1 MAPDDRGMKNGGGR
15 SGGGNRH
22 ALKKGPWTA
31 TEDAILMEYV
41 KKQGEGNWN
50 AVQRNSGL
58 MRCGKSCRL
67 RWANHLRP
75 NLKKGAFSPE
85 EERIIIELHA
95 KLGNKWARMAAQ
107 LPGRTDNEIK
117 NYWNTRLK
125 RRQRAGLPI
134 YPQELQS
141 QNQQENNQTQSLIS
155 SPYDPQRAT
164 YNNTPSLSLLDI
176 FNPSTMKPPM
186 THQFPLNSNN
196 IFRDPPKGLSLTIP
210 SSMRNSQISS
220 LPTSVANNN
229 FGHGLS
235 NSMPVPSFQQNYPN
249 FSLTTRPFMGIPS
262 NQNGLI
268 SGMGINSID
277 YPSRQ
282 SSMPVTTASSSEN
295 TGSDF
300 GSSDANNYANVA
312 GLSRGNSGLL
322 EDLLEESQ
330 ALTRPIKIEENNYI
344 DLKEEADYKGKSL
357 WEDYGFVE
365 EETGDQDE
373 AILTEESVYSFAHG
387 GDVTLN
393 NNSESS
399 SPDPHSSSGIFMRNE
414 VSLQGINQVDEDIM
428 CLLDNFPQ
436 AVPVPDWYD
445 ETDDKN
451 NSNGKSSNIG
461 TDAHKAENQAED
473 SSKSQVVITTSSGPK
488 NHDLELG
495 GCCWNNMPSFC

>member
-15 SGGGNRH
+15 NGGGSRQ

-31 TEDAILMEYV
+31 IEDAILMEYV
-41 KKQGEGNWN
+41 KKHGEGNWN
-50 AVQRNSGL
+50 AVQRNARL

-85 EERIIIELHA
+85 EEKNIIELHA

-141 QNQQENNQTQSLIS
+141 QNQQENNQPQSLVS
-155 SPYDPQRAT
+155 SPFDSQRAT
-164 YNNTPSLSLLDI
+164 YNNPPSLSLLDI
-176 FNPSTMKPPM
+176 FNPSIMKSPI
-186 THQFPLNSNN
+186 THQFPLNCNN
-196 IFRDPPKGLSLTIP
+196 IFRNPPKGLSLTLP
-210 SSMRNSQISS
+210 SSMRNSQFSS
-220 LPTSVANNN
+220 LPTSVPNNN
-229 FGHGLS
+229 FDHGLS
-235 NSMPVPSFQQNYPN
+235 NSVPSFQQNYPN
-249 FSLTTRPFMGIPS
+249 FSLTTRPLMGIPS
-262 NQNGLI
+262 NQNKLI
-268 SGMGINSID
+268 SGMDISTIN

-282 SSMPVTTASSSEN
+282 SSMPVTASSSEN
-295 TGSDF
+295 TCSDF

-330 ALTRPIKIEENNYI
+330 TLTRAVKIEENNYL
-344 DLKEEADYKGKSL
+344 DLQEEADDNKGKSL
-357 WEDYGFVE
+357 WEDYGLVE
-365 EETGDQDE
+365 EEAGDQDE

-387 GDVTLN
+387 SDVTLN
-393 NNSESS
+393 NNSDRLI
-399 SPDPHSSSGIFMRNE
+399 PDPNSSAGIFLKKE
-414 VSLQGINQVDEDIM
+414 GSLQGINQVDEDIM
-428 CLLDNFPQ
+428 CLLDNFPL

-445 ETDDKN
+445 ERDDKN
-451 NSNGKSSNIG
+451 NSNGKSSNVDIN
-461 TDAHKAENQAED
+461 HKAENQVE
-473 SSKSQVVITTSSGPK
+473 SKSQVVITTSSGPK
-488 NHDLELG
+488 NHDWELG